1 MAELYSGS
9 IGSLDSDGCLDGHP
23 ALQEKSESEKERDRG
38 FAAIALPWLPNVKRF
53 ALSLTRNEPD
63 TDDLVQETF
72 LRAHR
77 YWASFRQ
84 GSDVDCRRWLLT
96 ICRNVFASD

>member
-53 ALSLTRNEPD
+53 ALSLSQFGCPVNGF
-63 TDDLVQETF
+63 VG
-72 LRAHR
+72 RAP
-77 YWASFRQ
+77 SIKE
-84 GSDVDCRRWLLT
+84 SP
-96 ICRNVFASD
+96 